1 MLRLMSYVFQRS
13 VLLSFFRL
21 LVVHFPEREALGG
34 GYEVGG
40 GCWGFGQH
48 LLDHTGGKFFLADL
62 HQRADDFAAH
72 FVEKAIAVE
81 VDGDGGSALLHAA
94 FVERAGAGTESATS
108 FYREGAEVVM
118 ADELRG
124 GGLHGG

>member
-1 MLRLMSYVFQRS
+1 MDA
-13 VLLSFFRL
+13 
-21 LVVHFPEREALGG
+21 PEREALGG
-34 GYEVGG
+34 GYEVGE
-40 GCWGFGQH
+40 
-48 LLDHTGGKFFLADL
+48 GGKWSLGEHGWDDARWELFLADL
-62 HQRADDFAAH
+62 HQCADDFAAH
-72 FVEKAIAVE
+72 FVEKAVAVK

-94 FVERAGAGTESATS
+94 FVKGAGAGTESATS